1 MIIAKDSIKIFLKSQ
16 PRIETFADKLGVT
29 RATVYNILNGENV
42 SADSIAKLLNVTG
55 FDFEKAFE
63 VKEEK

>member
-1 MIIAKDSIKIFLKSQ
+1 MIIARDSIKVFLKAQ
-16 PRIETFADKLGVT
+16 PRIEAFADKIGVT